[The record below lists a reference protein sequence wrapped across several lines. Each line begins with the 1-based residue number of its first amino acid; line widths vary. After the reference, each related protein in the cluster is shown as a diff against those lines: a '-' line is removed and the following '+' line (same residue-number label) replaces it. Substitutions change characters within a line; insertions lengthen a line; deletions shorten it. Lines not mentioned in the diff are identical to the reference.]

1 MSPIEAE
8 KMISDGIR
16 RTEEEAEQFD
26 RDYEAVSQRIA
37 KSREAMKRHEY
48 LLRDRP
54 VGKPP
59 DKSAIGE

>member
-1 MSPIEAE
+1 MNPIETE
-8 KMISDGIR
+8 KMISDGLR
-16 RTEEEAEQFD
+16 RTEEESEQFD
-26 RDYEAVSQRIA
+26 RDYERVSQLIG

-59 DKSAIGE
+59 DSI